1 MRYKISLP
9 CSGNVFRLMQQSLV
23 FGLLFFCLP
32 GMALAQTLMDAPR
45 QTTNTVFMVSPDY
58 FGFNVQTS
66 ESNVFQNLL
75 ENLGRDAQ
83 SLRDD
88 ALSEFASMTADLQAA
103 GIEVIHVPSR
113 QGVETPDAV
122 FPNNWF
128 SVHQTANGGRYL
140 VLYPMLASNRRL
152 ERQPA
157 TLIEAMRARGM
168 SVDKVID
175 LTAYE
180 AEDKFLEGTGSMIL
194 DREHGVAFAA
204 LSPRTHLDVLQD
216 FASQTGYRPVV
227 FYSVD
232 PAGTA
237 VYHTNVIMSVG
248 AKFAVL
254 CVDSIADKDEQARV
268 LKELHDL
275 GKTVIDI
282 RFDQVLKMCG
292 NILELQDKEGRSVIV
307 MSRTAFDHFTA
318 EQKSTLTE
326 FGTLLPVDIPVIEAV
341 GGGSARCM
349 LGEVF

>member
-1 MRYKISLP
+1 MNGSSRVL
-9 CSGNVFRLMQQSLV
+9 RLTALFASALV
-23 FGLLFFCLP
+23 LAVWMLG
-32 GMALAQTLMDAPR
+32 AASAQTLADAPR
-45 QTTNTVFMVSPDY
+45 QTTNTVFMVSPDH

-66 ESNVFQNLL
+66 ESNVFQNLPD
-75 ENLGRDAQ
+75 NIGRDAQ
-83 SLRDD
+83 ALRDE
-88 ALSEFASMTADLQAA
+88 ALSEFAAMIANLQAA

-113 QGVETPDAV
+113 PGVETPDAV

-128 SVHQTANGGRYL
+128 SAHQTVDGERYL
-140 VLYPMLASNRRL
+140 VLYPMLAPNRRL
-152 ERQPA
+152 ERQPES
-157 TLIEAMRARGM
+157 LIGTMRSRGM
-168 SVDKVID
+168 SMDRIID

-204 LSPRTHLDVLQD
+204 LSPRTHLDVLDD
-216 FASQTGYRPVV
+216 FASQTGYRHVA
-227 FYSVD
+227 FQSVD
-232 PAGTA
+232 PEGTP

-254 CVDSIADKDEQARV
+254 CVESIADKDERARV

-282 RFDQVLKMCG
+282 SFDQVLKMCG
-292 NILELQDKEGRSVIV
+292 NILELQDKEGQSVIV

-318 EQKSTLTE
+318 DQKSTLAE
-326 FGTLLPVDIPVIEAV
+326 FGALLPVDIPVIEAV

>member
-1 MRYKISLP
+1 MRYIIPLSWAGSVRRP
-9 CSGNVFRLMQQSLV
+9 IRQ
-23 FGLLFFCLP
+23 GLLFCLLFSCLL
-32 GMALAQTLMDAPR
+32 GVASAQTRMDAPR
-45 QTTNTVFMVSPDY
+45 QTTNTVFMVSPDH

-66 ESNVFQNLL
+66 QSNVFQNLP

-83 SLRDD
+83 SLRDA
-88 ALSEFASMTADLQAA
+88 ALSEFAAMTATLRAA

-113 QGVETPDAV
+113 PGVETPDAV

-128 SVHQTANGGRYL
+128 SLHRAVDGGRSL
-140 VLYPMLASNRRL
+140 VLYPMLAPNRRL
-152 ERQPA
+152 ERQPE

-168 SVDKVID
+168 SVDRIID

-180 AEDKFLEGTGSMIL
+180 AEDRFLEGTGSMIL

-204 LSPRTHLDVLQD
+204 LSPRTDPDVLED
-216 FASQTGYRPVV
+216 FASQTGYRPVT
-227 FYSVD
+227 FHSLD
-232 PAGTA
+232 PAGTP

-248 AKFAVL
+248 ASFAVL
-254 CVDSIADKDEQARV
+254 CMESIADQDERARV

-282 RFDQVLKMCG
+282 SFDQALKMCG
-292 NILELQDKEGRSVIV
+292 NVLELQDKEGRGVIV

-318 EQKSTLTE
+318 DQKSTLAQ